1 MKKLTTE
8 RAVAENVSKDL
19 IAKLQNELNQI
30 SKNQK
35 IQKDTAQTMT
45 DIGADYFTQKKQQ

>member
-19 IAKLQNELNQI
+19 IGKLQDELNQI
-30 SKNQK
+30 SNNQK

-45 DIGADYFTQKKQQ
+45 DIGADYFIQKKQQ

>member
-19 IAKLQNELNQI
+19 IGKLQDELNQI

>member
-19 IAKLQNELNQI
+19 IGKLQDELNQL

-35 IQKDTAQTMT
+35 IQKDNAQTMT